1 MISMSK
7 IHSIRE
13 MRMKGEPI
21 SKIAESLEVFRNT
34 VYKYL
39 EDRDLSP
46 QMPIKAS
53 RGSILDRYRELIVSW
68 LEEDR
73 RSWRKQR
80 HTARR
85 IWRRLRDEEGV
96 QVAESTVRH
105 YVCKLKKTLRAD
117 ENRFLDLVWTP
128 GKTQADFKG
137 S

>member
-1 MISMSK
+1 M
-7 IHSIRE
+7 
-13 MRMKGEPI
+13 
-21 SKIAESLEVFRNT
+21 
-34 VYKYL
+34 
-39 EDRDLSP
+39 
-46 QMPIKAS
+46 
-53 RGSILDRYRELIVSW
+53 SW

-128 GKTQADFKG
+128 GETQADFKG